1 MRIRDHPPTFD
12 PLVIRFSARHQLY
25 LVLVSLFVTSL
36 LVAEIVAGKSFAV
49 GSLSMSVGT
58 VTFPVAFVLTDIVNE
73 YYGRPGARFM
83 TAIGMA
89 MLVVGLTLITGAR
102 LLPVHPTDTW
112 VSQAAFDEV
121 FGITFRL
128 FGASLVAYLVSQI
141 VDIHFFHLVK
151 SITQSK
157 HLWLRAVGST
167 VVSQIVDT
175 FVVNFGAQL
184 GHLPPARILEITL
197 ASYLYK
203 IIVAI
208 LLTPLCYLAH
218 DIITRRLGIP
228 PAPLDERVP
237 ELAIAEES

>member
-1 MRIRDHPPTFD
+1 LRIRGRPPTFD
-12 PLVIRFSARHQLY
+12 RLVIRLSARIQLY

-49 GSLSMSVGT
+49 GTLSMSVGT

-112 VSQAAFDEV
+112 VSQEAFDEV
-121 FGITFRL
+121 FGISFRL
-128 FGASLVAYLVSQI
+128 VAASLVAYFVSQI
-141 VDIHFFHLVK
+141 IDIHFFHMVK
-151 SITQSK
+151 SVTQSR

-175 FVVNFGAQL
+175 FIVNFGAQL

-208 LLTPLCYLAH
+208 LLTPLCYVAH
-218 DIITRRLGIP
+218 DIITRRFGIP

-237 ELAIAEES
+237 ELAMAES